1 MSSQSTAD
9 TENKSPLSSSPSP
22 PISLSDFFLSIPYFM
37 ASTEVDQKFL
47 GQFAKN
53 IASDNPLLSSMLFK
67 LLGLSVVLAKQLVRA
82 RKLRKLDPTR
92 ATKSLDL
99 YFHIIWLSRE
109 GLLIVEQYVLHMV
122 SSFEELKV
130 LTYKLRA
137 SFYHIFVLF
146 HNQPSINSAGPR
158 QITTPPGLLS
168 PRQKQDK
175 GKAPAIPGTS
185 HTPTIPS
192 PPESRS
198 SSVQPSHPLEGGP
211 VQHPD
216 AQRDARQ
223 SGSAADFLLQSRDY
237 IPTAMAA
244 FQEANDLAERLLWG
258 SHPLRLSVKTEFS
271 AFLYDCAKDADR
283 SRRLAKN
290 TIAEVYNA
298 TEGMDDEMFEDA
310 AELVGTLGKF
320 MKRGLGSAGG
330 SSSGSKSTL
339 RAGASAA
346 EQRAEPP
353 RPLRSTPPR
362 AENLRN
368 EALRD
373 ARATPPRAT
382 PTRAV
387 PPRGLLTPPGH
398 PRRDAEVSPAVSG
411 VGMDNPI

>member
-1 MSSQSTAD
+1 MSPPHTAPA
-9 TENKSPLSSSPSP
+9 ENKSPLSSSP

-67 LLGLSVVLAKQLVRA
+67 LLGLSVILAKQLVRA

-158 QITTPPGLLS
+158 QVTTPPGLLS

-175 GKAPAIPGTS
+175 GKAPAILGRA
-185 HTPTIPS
+185 HTPTVPS

-339 RAGASAA
+339 RAGAGGGA
-346 EQRAEPP
+346 EPRLEPP

-362 AENLRN
+362 TENLRN

-373 ARATPPRAT
+373 ARVTPPRAT
-382 PTRAV
+382 PPRAV

-398 PRRDAEVSPAVSG
+398 ARRDLEVSPAVSG